1 MTMKNKKHKLRTVN
15 TIFIRRYPVKV
26 QKCEATA
33 PLVKSIVNFVSQSR
47 GLRFLESGT
56 DELIISQSIDGKYL
70 TVNTNTIT
78 EVLPRK
84 DSKKDLFLQVNFSD
98 GKKVILTDNLI
109 GFKPATYSDLDMN
122 RLPKVVT
129 TPDLISFIEVLED
142 SLHDTEVS
150 MDEIKDVKQYFES
163 VLMGAEAIGFNLI
176 CERVWIARLLN
187 HQISTGNA

>member
-1 MTMKNKKHKLRTVN
+1 MKVH
-15 TIFIRRYPVKV
+15 
-26 QKCEATA
+26 KCETTA

-142 SLHDTEVS
+142 SLYDTEVS

>member
-1 MTMKNKKHKLRTVN
+1 MK
-15 TIFIRRYPVKV
+15 I
-26 QKCEATA
+26 QKDEPAYS
-33 PLVKSIVNFVSQSR
+33 LVKSIVNFVSQSR

-56 DELIISQSIDGKYL
+56 DELIICQSIDGKHL
-70 TVNTNTIT
+70 KVNTNTIA

-84 DSKKDLFLQVNFSD
+84 DSNKELFLQVNFSD

-109 GFKPATYSDLDMN
+109 GFKPAIYSDLDMN

-142 SLHDTEVS
+142 SLYDTEVS
-150 MDEIKDVKQYFES
+150 MDEIEDVKQYFES

-176 CERVWIARLLN
+176 CERIWIARLLN
-187 HQISTGNA
+187 HQISTGHC

>member
-1 MTMKNKKHKLRTVN
+1 M
-15 TIFIRRYPVKV
+15 KV
-26 QKCEATA
+26 QKCETTA
-33 PLVKSIVNFVSQSR
+33 PLVKSIVSFVSQSR

-109 GFKPATYSDLDMN
+109 GFKPASYSDLDMN

-142 SLHDTEVS
+142 SLYDTEVS

-163 VLMGAEAIGFNLI
+163 VLIGAEAIGFNLI